1 MMYSYELDVNNNIV
15 EDTSCIVGSWVCLN
29 KTEVNFLV
37 KMLKIGRL
45 NTPLHYLDYLRGALE
60 AINGID
66 LTTYY
71 SLVRVIVDRH
81 FTTDFKIKEPRY
93 YVHILPT
100 PFDYLNVRDD
110 GTVSITDSRE
120 RVGASVKTK
129 FTMAEIEEM
138 KHDSRFKGINFNE
151 CLEEVKDGD

>member
-1 MMYSYELDVNNNIV
+1 MMYNYEIDVNNNIV

-37 KMLKIGRL
+37 KMLKIERL

-60 AINGID
+60 EIDGMD

-81 FTTDFKIKEPRY
+81 FNTDFKIKEPKY

-100 PFDYLNVRDD
+100 PVDYLNMRDD
-110 GTVSITDSRE
+110 DTFSITTPTE
-120 RVGASVKTK
+120 RPGTGVKTK
-129 FTMAEIEEM
+129 FTMAEIKEM
-138 KHDSRFKGINFNE
+138 KHDSRLKGINFDE
-151 CLEEVKDGD
+151 CLEVVEDD